1 MSIIEPTFTIGNVA
15 IHGDLILSP
24 MVGYSDV
31 PYRLICRRMGAAMS
45 YTSSILDEATLYG
58 SNHTNQLLRFLPEER
73 PMAIQLLS
81 NNADTLVEAAQRVM
95 ELEPD
100 LIDLN
105 LGCPARHVTRRGRG
119 SALLLDPPLIGQM
132 VSRLVQ
138 AVPVPVTAK
147 IRLGWDEQTR
157 NHLEV
162 ARILEDSGIAAIAV
176 HGRTREQ
183 GYGGQ
188 ADWQAIAEVRE
199 AVRVP
204 VLANGDVRA
213 PEDIAAIKRATGCQ
227 GVLIGRGA
235 VGNPWIFAR
244 RDAASVSHEQR
255 LAMIRH
261 HLEMMLAYYG
271 EQNGLVLFRK
281 HLIKYVQGWPDA
293 ALLRRRLMTSETPD
307 ALLWTLSSWVAR
319 PLANAS

>member
-1 MSIIEPTFTIGNVA
+1 
-15 IHGDLILSP
+15 

-45 YTSSILDEATLYG
+45 YTSSILDEAALHG
-58 SNHTNQLLRFLPEER
+58 SNHTEQLLHFLPEER
-73 PMAIQLLS
+73 PVAVQLLS
-81 NNADTLVEAAQRVM
+81 NNADTLVEAAQKVM
-95 ELEPD
+95 ALEPD

-105 LGCPARHVTRRGRG
+105 LGCPAKHVARRGRG
-119 SALLLDPPLIGQM
+119 SALLLDPALIGRM
-132 VSRLVQ
+132 ASRLVQ

-147 IRLGWDEQTR
+147 IRLGWDAQTR
-157 NHLEV
+157 NHLVV

-183 GYGGQ
+183 GYEGQ

-199 AVRVP
+199 AVQVP
-204 VLANGDVRA
+204 ILANGDVRT
-213 PEDIAAIKRATGCQ
+213 PEDISAIKQATGCQ

-235 VGNPWIFAR
+235 MGNPWIFSR
-244 RDAASVSHEQR
+244 RDIASISHEQR

-271 EQNGLVLFRK
+271 EQDGLVLFRK
-281 HLIKYVQGWPDA
+281 HLLKYVQGWHDA

-307 ALLWTLSSWVAR
+307 ALLWTLGSWVTR